1 MQEPTELPPPEASD
15 RVIRPPGMPRLLED
29 KPWAQPPDHTQYTR
43 QATPGPRGNTHA
55 TRTTHTPSS
64 HRGIAMCSHTCPS
77 AHHSPVL
84 THASRHG
91 QWLEEPDL
99 GSSGPSEALAP
110 GAPPTTSPTAG
121 AAVSSSLLPPMSP
134 GLRAGGK
141 QGGGQGR
148 PGRTEE
154 RVCGHTWRWSTACLL
169 L

>member
-1 MQEPTELPPPEASD
+1 MQEPTEPPPPEASD
-15 RVIRPPGMPRLLED
+15 RVIRPPGTPRLLED

-110 GAPPTTSPTAG
+110 GVPPTTSPPAG

-141 QGGGQGR
+141 RGGGQGR